1 MPSHSVTVK
10 HPCWGAS
17 ARETIL
23 ADKYIGA
30 VIISPEYIKENAMTI
45 TPKRGDMYVADL
57 GNGLGSEQSGERP
70 VVIVQ
75 NNKGNA
81 YADTTIIVPI
91 TSKRKN
97 KLPNHVIIH
106 YGILTRYEGC
116 VLTEQIRTISVYRLR
131 KYIGRLNNKD
141 IRKIDREIKIS
152 LDLNSK
158 E

>member
-1 MPSHSVTVK
+1 
-10 HPCWGAS
+10 
-17 ARETIL
+17 
-23 ADKYIGA
+23 
-30 VIISPEYIKENAMTI
+30 MTI

-70 VVIVQ
+70 VVVVQ

-116 VLTEQIRTISVYRLR
+116 VLTEQIRTISVYRLK

-141 IRKIDREIKIS
+141 IRKIDRAIKIS